1 MRDVLA
7 FAVDCCWWWWSCCAS
22 VVADVLRIRATGEG
36 KKLIYSN
43 SRSTAPGGH
52 YFNYDANDNN
62 DSLVNVVNVLRL
74 LRL

>member
-52 YFNYDANDNN
+52 YFIDISIIIDVDNKN
-62 DSLVNVVNVLRL
+62 NNFLQL
-74 LRL
+74 

>member
-7 FAVDCCWWWWSCCAS
+7 IAVDCCLWWWWSCCAS
-22 VVADVLRIRATGEG
+22 VVTDVLRIRATEEG

-52 YFNYDANDNN
+52 YFNHDNDI
-62 DSLVNVVNVLRL
+62 VQAVKVLRP